1 VTGLGHVEDLA
12 IAMAQIIGR
21 DHCKGQIYNIQD
33 KQSVSFE
40 GLAKLCGEAMGK
52 EKIDI
57 KYYDKKMFDF
67 GDKKSFPM
75 REQHFFCSSKR
86 KCFFFCSIDPYMHT
100 YRHTYI
106 IIDIDWLID

>member
-1 VTGLGHVEDLA
+1 MTGLGHVEDLA

-86 KCFFFCSIDPYMHT
+86 KCFFLVLSIHT
-100 YRHTYI
+100 CIHT
-106 IIDIDWLID
+106 DIHTLLLILID

>member
-1 VTGLGHVEDLA
+1 MTGLGHVEDLA

-86 KCFFFCSIDPYMHT
+86 KCCFFFGFIDPYILTYIHT
-100 YRHTYI
+100 CI
-106 IIDIDWLID
+106 IIDID